1 MIRSINQKLKQSPN
15 KSIKEIFGETQKVL
29 PLKQPPNL
37 LRLLSIYRKTHGH
50 LKVCLIGIIKAAD
63 YVHYISNHV
72 PVSRLQ
78 ITLFG
83 ILGVT

>member
-1 MIRSINQKLKQSPN
+1 MLHMKLLV
-15 KSIKEIFGETQKVL
+15 IK
-29 PLKQPPNL
+29 NSYYL
-37 LRLLSIYRKTHGH
+37 LLIPFISVCIY
-50 LKVCLIGIIKAAD
+50 I
-63 YVHYISNHV
+63 YIYIYNVNSQM